1 MKFSFLKYV
10 MVHITIILKYISNA
24 VKVSPNLHLIFHFS
38 EGFKKALVKKPTLG
52 DTSVYFWFDSIH

>member
-52 DTSVYFWFDSIH
+52 DTSVYF